1 MSDSINAGLRPD
13 CSVPLTG
20 SNSTHAMS
28 PTSGNILLSPDIV
41 ERNLAT
47 RGSVVD
53 NHGPDIR
60 APVDGL
66 RLVFRTEPLHLGNK
80 VLQSIVL
87 DRQRLP
93 HPEIPAF
100 DRHVDLGA
108 RLQAHRFDRGL
119 GQSEAQAVAP
129 FGKFDLHD
137 LYFVLDIQCIS
148 KTFI

>member
-1 MSDSINAGLRPD
+1 MSDSTNAGLRPD

-41 ERNLAT
+41 ERNLAA
-47 RGSVVD
+47 RVSVVD
-53 NHGPDIR
+53 NLGPDIR
-60 APVDGL
+60 APVDRL

-87 DRQRLP
+87 DRQWLP
-93 HPEIPAF
+93 HPEIAAF
-100 DRHVDLGA
+100 DGHVDLGA
-108 RLQAHRFDRGL
+108 RLQAHRLDSGL

-137 LYFVLDIQCIS
+137 RSLVLRSHCIS
-148 KTFI
+148 